1 MTAITWSQTRSWNGG
16 SGTWNDA
23 TKWSPAGVPVQSD
36 ILEFNGISGTIS
48 NVPTLA
54 FRGIHLIGSTI
65 ILNGSGSGDTQTLTI
80 GNSNA
85 DAAIQINTD
94 ASLTIGNNLNIVLAD
109 NSRAAIDGTLIVT
122 TNRVY
127 YTNAGET
134 TRTTVNGAIQNNG
147 GDIVSSASMLEF
159 RSGAL
164 YEHVRDKGTV
174 PAATWDK
181 NSTCSIEGV
190 ITKAPD
196 GINQVFGNYKWDC
209 SHQTGGDLLG
219 NSIPSEVKGD
229 LIINKTGAGTDP
241 AVYLKIAGNI
251 KIGGAFILNAGT
263 CTATEGNTMIDLA
276 GDLIIKGGSLKTN
289 TITGNEALSI
299 NFNGTAKQLLSK
311 TGGIIS
317 NIKFAI
323 LNNAILDLG
332 ESVLDGNADFVVEE
346 GGELITAHPAGIAS
360 TGLTGAIQVS
370 GTRIFSTKADYVFNG
385 SVHQVTGTGL
395 PATVRRL
402 GINNH
407 SGLSEEAGVNLSRAT
422 TVTKEVV
429 LTNGFLKTTKD
440 NILTIADGG
449 EVVTGDNSFIAGP
462 LRKVG
467 NTAFT
472 FPTGWAGAGGG
483 RVPID
488 ISPMS
493 TIATIQAEYKRAPA
507 TNKGSTINAPL
518 HHISY
523 CEYWELFP
531 VAGNLNPTAIVTMHR
546 NAYSNCNPVSYI
558 SDFSSVRVARSNGIE
573 WTQVG
578 NAYDSLDAGNGY
590 VVSDSAG
597 LKINTTEKYYALGNI
612 TTANDPLPVMFDK
625 VFVYEKNDGVNI
637 EWSNL
642 TERDIAIYYVE
653 RSVNGKD
660 YTIIGQYLP
669 KSNRDD
675 KASYTEFDANPSPG
689 INFYRIKA
697 IEKTTKIIFSKILRI
712 EIGRKKSG
720 FNLYP
725 NPVVNSQFI
734 ISLTGIKEGKFTLR
748 IFNTMGQEVYQDI
761 VINMGSSTTQTLRLP
776 SSVRH
781 GIYNVIVTGNDYRE
795 QKTLIVQ

>member
-16 SGTWNDA
+16 SGAWNDA

-36 ILEFNGISGTIS
+36 ILEFNGISATIS

-54 FRGIHLIGSTI
+54 FRGINVIGSTV
-65 ILNGSGSGDTQTLTI
+65 ILNGSGSGDAQILTI

-122 TNRVY
+122 TNRAY
-127 YTNAGET
+127 YTNRGET
-134 TRTTVNGAIQNNG
+134 TKTTVNGTIQNNG
-147 GDIVSSASMLEF
+147 GEILSTDSRLEF
-159 RSGAL
+159 TSGAL
-164 YEHVRDKGTV
+164 YEHVRDKGTI
-174 PAATWDK
+174 PAAAWDK
-181 NSTCSIEGV
+181 KSTCSIEGV

-196 GINQVFGNYKWDC
+196 GINQVLGNYKWDC
-209 SHQTGGDLLG
+209 PYQSGGDLLG
-219 NSIPSEVKGD
+219 NSIPSEVRGD
-229 LIINKTGAGTDP
+229 LIINKMGAGTDP
-241 AVYLKIAGNI
+241 AVYLKIRHNI
-251 KIGGAFILNAGT
+251 KIGGDFILNAGT
-263 CTATEGNTMIDLA
+263 CIVTEGNTTIDLA
-276 GDLIIKGGSLKTN
+276 GDLIIKGGSLKAN
-289 TITGNEALSI
+289 AALNI

-323 LNNAILDLG
+323 LNNAIVDLG
-332 ESVLDGNADFVVEE
+332 ESVLDGDADFVVEE
-346 GGELITAHPAGIAS
+346 GGQLMTAHPAGIAS

-385 SVHQVTGTGL
+385 SVQQVTGTGL

-402 GINNH
+402 GIDNH
-407 SGLSEEAGVNLSRAT
+407 SGLSEGAGITLSRAT
-422 TVTKEVV
+422 TVTREVV
-429 LTNGFLKTTKD
+429 LTNGFLKTTQD
-440 NILTIADGG
+440 NILTIAEGG
-449 EVVTGDNSFIAGP
+449 EVTTGDNSFIAGP

-483 RVPID
+483 RVPIG
-488 ISPMS
+488 ISSMS

-531 VAGNLNPTAIVTMHR
+531 ATGNINPTAIVTMYR
-546 NAYSNCNPVSYI
+546 NAYSHCNPASYI

-578 NAYDSLDAGNGY
+578 NAFDSLDTGNGY

-597 LKINTTEKYYALGNI
+597 LKISTSEKYYALGNI

-675 KASYTEFDANPSPG
+675 KASYIEFDANPSPG
-689 INFYRIKA
+689 ISFYRIKA

-720 FNLYP
+720 FNIYP
-725 NPVVNSQFI
+725 NPVINSQFM
-734 ISLTGIKEGKFTLR
+734 ISLTGIKEGRYTLR
-748 IFNTMGQEVYQDI
+748 IFNAMGQEVYQDI
-761 VINMGSSTTQTLRLP
+761 VINRGSSTTQTLRLP
-776 SSVRH
+776 SSVRQ
-781 GIYNVIVTGNDYRE
+781 GIYNVIITGNDYRE
-795 QKTLIVQ
+795 IKTLIVQ

>member
-36 ILEFNGISGTIS
+36 ILEFNGIAGTIS

-54 FRGIHLIGSTI
+54 FRGINVIGSTI
-65 ILNGSGSGDTQTLTI
+65 ILNGSGSGDTQTLRI

-85 DAAIQINTD
+85 DKAIQINRD
-94 ASLTIGNNLNIVLAD
+94 ASLTIGNNLNIVLAN
-109 NSRAAIDGTLIVT
+109 NSRAAIDGMLIVT
-122 TNRVY
+122 TNRIY
-127 YTNAGET
+127 YTNTGET
-134 TRTTVNGAIQNNG
+134 TKTTVNGAIQNNG
-147 GDIVSSASMLEF
+147 GDIVSAESMLEF
-159 RSGAL
+159 TSGAL
-164 YEHVRDKGTV
+164 YQHVRDKGTIP
-174 PAATWDK
+174 PAAWDK

-190 ITKAPD
+190 ITKAPE
-196 GINQVFGNYKWDC
+196 GIKQVFGNYKWDC
-209 SHQTGGDLLG
+209 SYQTSGDLPG

-229 LIINKTGAGTDP
+229 LIINKMGTGADP
-241 AVYLKIAGNI
+241 AVYLKIPGNI

-263 CTATEGNTMIDLA
+263 CTATGNNTTIDLA
-276 GDLIIKGGSLKTN
+276 GDLVIKGGSLKAN
-289 TITGNEALSI
+289 AALTI

-311 TGGIIS
+311 TSGLIS
-317 NIKFAI
+317 NIKFVL
-323 LNNAILDLG
+323 LNNAIVDLG
-332 ESVLDGNADFVVEE
+332 ESVLDGDADFVVEE
-346 GGELITAHPAGIAS
+346 GGQLITAHPAGIAS
-360 TGLTGAIQVS
+360 TGLRGAIQVS
-370 GTRIFSTKADYVFNG
+370 GTRIFSTKADYAFNG
-385 SVHQVTGTGL
+385 SVHQVTGAGL
-395 PATVRRL
+395 PSTVRRL
-402 GINNH
+402 CINNH
-407 SGLSEEAGVNLSRAT
+407 AGLSEGAGVNLSRAT
-422 TVTKEVV
+422 TVTREVA
-429 LTNGFLKTTKD
+429 LTNGFLKTTQD
-440 NILTIADGG
+440 NILTIAEGG
-449 EVVTGDNSFIAGP
+449 EITTGDNSFIAGP

-483 RVPID
+483 RVPIG
-488 ISPMS
+488 ISSMS

-531 VAGNLNPTAIVTMHR
+531 ASGSLNPMAIVTMHR
-546 NAYSNCNPVSYI
+546 NAYSNCNPVSYM

-573 WTQVG
+573 WTQMG
-578 NAYDSLDAGNGY
+578 NAFDSLDAGNGY

-597 LKINTTEKYYALGNI
+597 LKINTSEKYFALGNI
-612 TTANDPLPVMFDK
+612 TTATNPLPVMFDK

-660 YTIIGQYLP
+660 YTILGQYLP

-675 KASYTEFDANPSPG
+675 KAIYIEFDANPSPG

-725 NPVVNSQFI
+725 NPVINGQFI
-734 ISLTGIKEGKFTLR
+734 ISLTEIKEGKYTLR

-761 VINMGSSTTQTLRLP
+761 VINRGSSTTQTLRLP
-776 SSVRH
+776 SSVRQ
-781 GIYNVIVTGNDYRE
+781 GIYNVIITGNDYRE
-795 QKTLIVQ
+795 KKALIVQ